1 MIITP
6 YLCSKNQ
13 TKLFMKFT
21 KQQLLD
27 TLKAKLTANGKHL
40 SISDKTIKSLS
51 DSHFDL
57 LVNEETELDELVSK
71 LLPQFVSLNGNYE
84 KDNADF
90 IKKWNTEH
98 PRKDPKEEP
107 GGNNNN
113 GNEPNDAMSKL
124 LKRLEAL
131 EQRGAEYETERLVS
145 GKRSE
150 LLAKLKEKG
159 INDTKWVDA
168 YMKKLTLTKDSDIE
182 KELSDAEEFYNTSHS
197 STKTNT
203 PGASGL
209 GDGGEKVDFSDIIG
223 IINPSAGE

>member
-1 MIITP
+1 
-6 YLCSKNQ
+6 
-13 TKLFMKFT
+13 MKFT

-57 LVNEETELDELVSK
+57 LVNEETELDDLVSK

-98 PRKDPKEEP
+98 PLKDPKTEP
-107 GGNNNN
+107 GENNN
-113 GNEPNDAMSKL
+113 GNGNDPNDAMSKL

-131 EQRGAEYETERLVS
+131 EQRNVEYEAEKQVS

-159 INDTKWVDA
+159 IRDTKWIDA
-168 YMKKLTLTKDSDIE
+168 YMKKLTLTKDSDIAQ
-182 KELSDAEEFYNTSHS
+182 ELSDAEEFYNISHS
-197 STKTNT
+197 SRKTTT
-203 PGASGL
+203 PGASGQ
-209 GDGGEKVDFSDIIG
+209 GDGGEKVDFSDVVG